1 MVSQI
6 YFLKCLQ
13 ISSTQ
18 IKHTYN
24 YSAAVNKLPVIWN
37 SIFYLTHIHKKGK
50 NRKKRR
56 KVKEKKEVSSS
67 GALWLH
73 DKEQSQSFR
82 TQSGV
87 LWFQHSECLRH
98 GLSEPRSCKGL
109 AGGGAGSQAALP
121 RGGGSP
127 PCLLMPLPVL
137 ALPWGAAATLTG
149 APPGEAHPSAA
160 AHGGWLFYTQ
170 GRMRE
175 AGGAALDATEGG
187 WQIQSC
193 HVQWLLSHH
202 GQTSFPSSLQL
213 NNSCPILVF
222 PKIPVKDSGC
232 LEMEWRG
239 NAKQLPWAA
248 VRVVGAAEGARTPVS
263 LPRRLRWVEFSISKM
278 MVAY

>member
-121 RGGGSP
+121 RGEGVSPLPSDASSCARSALGGCCYSNGGSP
-127 PCLLMPLPVL
+127 RGSSSICRSPWWVTFLHAGPYAGSGRSSSRCHRRWLTNSVVPRSVAPLSSWSDQL
-137 ALPWGAAATLTG
+137 SLF
-149 APPGEAHPSAA
+149 SAA
-160 AHGGWLFYTQ
+160 
-170 GRMRE
+170 
-175 AGGAALDATEGG
+175 
-187 WQIQSC
+187 
-193 HVQWLLSHH
+193 
-202 GQTSFPSSLQL
+202 
-213 NNSCPILVF
+213 
-222 PKIPVKDSGC
+222 
-232 LEMEWRG
+232 
-239 NAKQLPWAA
+239 
-248 VRVVGAAEGARTPVS
+248 
-263 LPRRLRWVEFSISKM
+263 
-278 MVAY
+278 